1 MPKGYWIVQV
11 DLKDAEKYKGY
22 MAATVEPFRKH
33 GARYL
38 VRAGRFENTDGTTR
52 ARHAVIEF
60 PSYEAALAC
69 WKSSEY
75 QAARNIRLP
84 VSTMDVVVI
93 EGYEGSQP
101 A

>member
-1 MPKGYWIVQV
+1 MSKGYWIVQV
-11 DLKDAEKYKGY
+11 DLKDPEKYKGY
-22 MAATVEPFRKH
+22 MAATVEAFRKH

-38 VRAGRFENTDGTTR
+38 VRAGRFENADGTSR

-75 QAARNIRLP
+75 QDARNIRLP

-93 EGYEGSQP
+93 EGYEGSPP

>member
-1 MPKGYWIVQV
+1 MNSKGYWMVQV

-22 MAATVEPFRKH
+22 MAATVEPFKKY

-38 VRAGRFENTDGTTR
+38 VRGGRFENVDGTSR

-69 WKSSEY
+69 WNSPEY
-75 QAARNIRLP
+75 QEARKLRLP
-84 VSTMDVVVI
+84 VSTMDVVIV
-93 EGYEGSQP
+93 EGHGPVS
-101 A
+101 

>member
-11 DLKDAEKYKGY
+11 DLKDPEKYKGY

-33 GARYL
+33 GARYV
-38 VRAGRFENTDGTTR
+38 VRAGRFENADGTSR

-75 QAARNIRLP
+75 QKARNIRLP

>member
-1 MPKGYWIVQV
+1 MPKGYWLVQV

-22 MAATVEPFRKH
+22 MAATVEPFSKH

-38 VRAGRFENTDGTTR
+38 ARAGRFENADGTSR

-69 WKSSEY
+69 WKSAAY
-75 QAARNIRLP
+75 QEARKVRLP
-84 VSTMDVVVI
+84 VSTMDITIIV
-93 EGYEGSQP
+93 GYEGPQP

>member
-1 MPKGYWIVQV
+1 MSKGYWIVQV
-11 DLKDAEKYKGY
+11 DLKDPEKYKGY
-22 MAATVEPFRKH
+22 MAATVEPFRKY

-38 VRAGRFENTDGTTR
+38 VRAGRFEIADGISR

-60 PSYEAALAC
+60 PNYEAALAC

-75 QAARNIRLP
+75 QEARKVRLP

-93 EGYEGSQP
+93 EGYEGQQP